1 MPVRGERR
9 VVVVVVWV
17 VVVVF
22 GAPLRRARRP
32 GLRVVVVRAIFR
44 VVWMVVDGDSCWYL
58 YLELKI
64 EDEMLLLFD
73 VCVGG

>member
-1 MPVRGERR
+1 MRLFLRPPIMPVRGERR

-22 GAPLRRARRP
+22 GAPLRRARRL

-44 VVWMVVDGDSCWYL
+44 VV
-58 YLELKI
+58 
-64 EDEMLLLFD
+64 
-73 VCVGG
+73 